1 MEISSEEI
9 LETIKMVQMQ
19 NLDIRAVTMS
29 INLLDCS
36 HPNLKILKSK
46 IRKKITDHGKN
57 LVEIAREHLLA
68 DVHNVTAKIC
78 DCGGHFR

>member
-9 LETIKMVQMQ
+9 LETIKMVEIQ

-36 HPNLKILKSK
+36 HPDIKVLKNKIKQKIIKYSKSASPSLPGEGDQ
-46 IRKKITDHGKN
+46 RG
-57 LVEIAREHLLA
+57 
-68 DVHNVTAKIC
+68 
-78 DCGGHFR
+78 